1 MRIHGVEFLH
11 MRKVLLLGASGSIG
25 TQTLDLL
32 RLHRDR
38 FSLVGFSVGLRDGI
52 ISEVLRDFPEVK
64 TVYLRD
70 AMKKAE
76 YQRQYPSILFVS
88 EEEGWEKL
96 FQEADA
102 DMVVNA
108 LVGFSGMV
116 PSILALKRNSILC
129 LANKESL
136 VVGGALIRDELAK
149 GHGKLY
155 PIDSEHVAIAKLF
168 SKVKAEDIETLYI
181 TASGGSFRD
190 KKRDE
195 LTKVTKDDALAHPT
209 WSMGA
214 KITIDSAT
222 MMNKGFEVIEARW
235 LYDFPLEKTKIIM
248 HKQSYV
254 HSLVLKKDGTWV
266 ADVSAPDMHGP
277 IEYALME
284 SNVDFELKTAEKLA
298 DLGPFD
304 FAEFDPQRYPAV
316 GIALDSYR
324 RGGNSPAVL
333 NASNEEAVYAF
344 LDGYTPFLSIEELV
358 SVALDYIPYIE
369 KPTLDELISTD
380 QQARKL
386 VRTLCR
392 REC

>member
-1 MRIHGVEFLH
+1 MRT
-11 MRKVLLLGASGSIG
+11 VLLLGASGSIG

-32 RLHRDR
+32 KKHRDLFR
-38 FSLVGFSVGLRDGI
+38 LNGFCVGFRDFVIPDI
-52 ISEVLRDFPEVK
+52 IASFPEVK
-64 TVYLRD
+64 AIYLRD
-70 AMKKAE
+70 NKKKAD
-76 YQRQYPSILFVS
+76 YQSRFPGISFFS
-88 EEEGWEKL
+88 EEDGWEGL
-96 FQEADA
+96 FRISDPE
-102 DMVVNA
+102 MVVNA

-116 PSILALKRNSILC
+116 PSVLTLRQNRILC

-136 VVGGALIRDELAK
+136 VVGGAFIQKELEQ

-168 SKVKAEDIETLYI
+168 SRVPLDEIDTLYI

-190 KKRDE
+190 KQRKDLE
-195 LTKVTKDDALAHPT
+195 HVTKDDALAHPT

-235 LYDFPLEKTKIIM
+235 LYDFPLEKTKIMM
-248 HKQSYV
+248 HKQSHV
-254 HSLVLKKDGTWV
+254 HSLVLKKDGTYV

-284 SNVDFELKTAEKLA
+284 TKVDFVLKTGKTLQ

-304 FAEFDPQRYPAV
+304 FAEFDPIRYPAV
-316 GIALDSYR
+316 GIALDAYQ

-333 NASNEEAVYAF
+333 NAANEEAVYAF
-344 LDGYTPFLSIEELV
+344 LDGLIPFLSIEEV
-358 SVALDYIPYIE
+358 VTVALDYIPFVE
-369 KPTLDELISTD
+369 PKTVEDLVQTD
-380 QQARKL
+380 AETRAF
-386 VRTLCR
+386 VRRLCR

>member
-1 MRIHGVEFLH
+1 MRT
-11 MRKVLLLGASGSIG
+11 VLLLGASGSIG

-32 RLHRDR
+32 KKHRDLFR
-38 FSLVGFSVGLRDGI
+38 LNGFCVGFRDFVIPDI
-52 ISEVLRDFPEVK
+52 IASFPEVK
-64 TVYLRD
+64 AIYLRD
-70 AMKKAE
+70 NKKKAD
-76 YQRQYPSILFVS
+76 YQSRFPGISFFS
-88 EEEGWEKL
+88 EEDGWEGL
-96 FQEADA
+96 FRISDA
-102 DMVVNA
+102 EMVVNA

-116 PSILALKRNSILC
+116 PSILTLRQNRILC

-136 VVGGALIRDELAK
+136 VVGGAFIQKELEQ

-168 SKVKAEDIETLYI
+168 SRVPPDEIDTLYI

-190 KKRDE
+190 KQRKDLE
-195 LTKVTKDDALAHPT
+195 HVTKEDALAHPT

-235 LYDFPLEKTKIIM
+235 LYDFPLEKTKIMM
-248 HKQSYV
+248 HKQSHV
-254 HSLVLKKDGTWV
+254 HSLVLKKDGTYV

-284 SNVDFELKTAEKLA
+284 TKVDFQLKSGKTLQ

-304 FAEFDPQRYPAV
+304 FAEFDPMRYPSV
-316 GIALDSYR
+316 GIALDAYQ

-333 NASNEEAVYAF
+333 NAANEEAVYAF
-344 LDGYTPFLSIEELV
+344 LDGLIPFLSIEEV
-358 SVALDYIPYIE
+358 VTVALDYIPFVE
-369 KPTLDELISTD
+369 PKTVEDLVQTD
-380 QQARKL
+380 AETRAF
-386 VRTLCR
+386 VRRLCR

>member
-1 MRIHGVEFLH
+1 MRT
-11 MRKVLLLGASGSIG
+11 VLLLGASGSIG

-32 RLHRDR
+32 KKHRDLFR
-38 FSLVGFSVGLRDGI
+38 LNGFCVGFRDFVIPEI
-52 ISEVLRDFPEVK
+52 IASFPEVK
-64 TVYLRD
+64 AIYLRD
-70 AMKKAE
+70 NKKKAD
-76 YQRQYPSILFVS
+76 YQSRFPGISFFS
-88 EEEGWEKL
+88 EEDGWEGL
-96 FQEADA
+96 FRISDA
-102 DMVVNA
+102 EMVVNA

-116 PSILALKRNSILC
+116 PSILTLRQNRILC

-136 VVGGALIRDELAK
+136 VVGGAFIQKELEQ

-168 SKVKAEDIETLYI
+168 SRVPLDEIDTLYI

-190 KKRDE
+190 KQRKDLE
-195 LTKVTKDDALAHPT
+195 HVTKDDALAHPT

-235 LYDFPLEKTKIIM
+235 LYDFPLEKTKIMM
-248 HKQSYV
+248 HKQSHV
-254 HSLVLKKDGTWV
+254 HSLVLKKDGTYV

-284 SNVDFELKTAEKLA
+284 TKVDFVLKTGKTLQ

-304 FAEFDPQRYPAV
+304 FAEFDPIRYPAV
-316 GIALDSYR
+316 GIALDAYQ

-333 NASNEEAVYAF
+333 NAANEEAVYAF
-344 LDGYTPFLSIEELV
+344 LDGLIPFLSIEEV
-358 SVALDYIPYIE
+358 VTVALDYIPFVE
-369 KPTLDELISTD
+369 PKTVEDLVQTD
-380 QQARKL
+380 AETRAF
-386 VRTLCR
+386 VRRLCR